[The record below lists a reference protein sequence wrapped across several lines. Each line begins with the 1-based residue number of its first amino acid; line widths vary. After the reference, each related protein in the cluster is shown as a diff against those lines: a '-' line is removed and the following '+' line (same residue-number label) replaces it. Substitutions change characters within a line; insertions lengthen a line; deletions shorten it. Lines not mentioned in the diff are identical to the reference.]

1 MGRTAR
7 VERPGLNGRVERP
20 GSNGSENLIPIHELR
35 PVSTKLRPGRG
46 EDAGVRREE
55 RRVAGGSATSLPQS
69 RKGRSKIRGSTYRAD
84 RTLPPP
90 AVSGRT

>member
-1 MGRTAR
+1 MEPADGQ
-7 VERPGLNGRVERP
+7 NGPAKRP
-20 GSNGSENLIPIHELR
+20 GSNGPGRTAVKISSPSTELR

-46 EDAGVRREE
+46 EDDGVRREE

-69 RKGRSKIRGSTYRAD
+69 RKGRSRIRGSTYRAN